1 MGLFVSERDLTT
13 GGAAIDLHAG
23 NMKTLFVYGN
33 EANMMVATRSAGYH
47 SVPHRHEPEQ
57 LNYVTE
63 GELWVF
69 IEDEAWDLKKGDFLR
84 IPGNKLHWA
93 WNRGD
98 VPCTMVQC
106 HAPVLDPDARKG
118 THALFADGETPQ
130 VRRSPKTITENID
143 VSDLERRAM
152 AKHGIVLP

>member
-1 MGLFVSERDLTT
+1 MGLFVSEEDLET
-13 GGAAIDLHAG
+13 GSALIDLKGG

-57 LNYVTE
+57 LNYVVE

-69 IEDEAWDLKKGDFLR
+69 IEEEAWHLKKGDFLR

-98 VPCTMVQC
+98 VACTMVQC
-106 HAPVLDPDARKG
+106 HAPVLDPDSRHG
-118 THALFADGETPQ
+118 TLGLFADDETPA
-130 VRRSPKTITENID
+130 VRKSPKTATEHVD
-143 VSDLERRAM
+143 VTEMERRAL
-152 AKHGIVLP
+152 AKHGVTV